1 MGNCHRHWVKAKSC
15 DVVQAHKSCTTHAHN
30 DPPLLLSRVRMRPFS
45 VRARAPRGSSACD
58 HLAEC
63 HAELFP
69 LRASLRFATSTLC
82 FSLSLSPSFILHTL
96 EDSSIV
102 DNRTEFRMIDRRE
115 RRRKVLKMFRTTRK
129 LRGPVSTAPRDSS
142 TRCPSASKHFPF
154 DYSSHTVHREKIGDS
169 RPTTLRGFGRIWSEP
184 STDRWS
190 KR

>member
-1 MGNCHRHWVKAKSC
+1 MTWCRHISRARRTHTTIRRCYFHVCVCVRFLSERALPGVRRPVTISRNATRNCFHSALPFASL
-15 DVVQAHKSCTTHAHN
+15 
-30 DPPLLLSRVRMRPFS
+30 PPLF
-45 VRARAPRGSSACD
+45 
-58 HLAEC
+58 
-63 HAELFP
+63 
-69 LRASLRFATSTLC
+69 ASL
-82 FSLSLSPSFILHTL
+82 SLSLSPSFILHTL

-102 DNRTEFRMIDRRE
+102 DNRTEFRTIDRTE
-115 RRRKVLKMFRTTRK
+115 RRRKVLKMFRTTWTRK

>member
-1 MGNCHRHWVKAKSC
+1 MTWCRHISRARRTHTTIRRCYFHVCVCVRFLSERALPGVRRPVTISRNATRNCFHSALPFASL
-15 DVVQAHKSCTTHAHN
+15 
-30 DPPLLLSRVRMRPFS
+30 PPLF
-45 VRARAPRGSSACD
+45 
-58 HLAEC
+58 
-63 HAELFP
+63 
-69 LRASLRFATSTLC
+69 ASL
-82 FSLSLSPSFILHTL
+82 SLSLSPSFILHTL

-102 DNRTEFRMIDRRE
+102 DNRTEFRTIDRTE
-115 RRRKVLKMFRTTRK
+115 RRRKILKMFRTTRK